1 MTISCIQCGTPMEF
15 DSVFVNTINEA
26 YNLYVCFHCGTLCKT
41 TDKQDTVFLTDDNR
55 LITIE
60 NKDSDD

>member
-1 MTISCIQCGTPMEF
+1 MEF